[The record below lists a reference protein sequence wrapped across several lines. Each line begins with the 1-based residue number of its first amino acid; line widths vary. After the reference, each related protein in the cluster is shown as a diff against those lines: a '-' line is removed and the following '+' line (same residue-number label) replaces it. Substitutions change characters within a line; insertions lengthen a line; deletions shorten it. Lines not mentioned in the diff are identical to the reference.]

1 MSTLEE
7 ALNDKKKELDEIRAP
22 EELESRLR
30 KALQGRKR
38 RVKYRQAI
46 ALLIVALVLTYSFDS
61 LAYYG
66 KKFAGYDQV
75 VAGSLKQLNESG
87 RGQEIGKSCTFSNGV
102 EVTIDG
108 IMFDGNEFVAFYKV
122 HSSRGKLQ
130 EVLNNNLPRLHV
142 YGIKPGGYFFTGG
155 HGVIVDDQNM
165 TFIDTLNPP
174 KFYEKWMRFDVQLVI
189 DKKVEVRS
197 INFTLDRNQAM
208 ERTTSIEL
216 SAEAM
221 VGEYRILFDRLTA
234 SALSSVIDGRVIP
247 LTDQALSVFKPETT
261 DGGMW
266 APQLKFDIAT
276 DRGEV
281 IQFSGGQSVSND
293 SISIN
298 SRSDALPGTFRTLE
312 IKNIRIETMKL
323 VDQTVNVSLD
333 TKDLQIADDLIV
345 KQIYQKGSSTYLVA
359 ASRGIPVMGLFDA
372 DRQLEQLNSDD
383 LEYAAESTKPIER
396 ICKFEGTGKNLK
408 LAVKYIRYSKCSSDS
423 IKIPME

>member
-46 ALLIVALVLTYSFDS
+46 ALLIIALVLTYSFDS

-75 VAGSLKQLNESG
+75 VAGSLKQLNENG

-216 SAEAM
+216 NAEAM

-298 SRSDALPGTFRTLE
+298 SRSDALPGTFLTLE

-359 ASRGIPVMGLFDA
+359 ASRGIPVIGLFDA

-383 LEYAAESTKPIER
+383 LEYAAESTKPVER
-396 ICKFEGTGKNLK
+396 IYKFEGTGKNLK